1 MVYSEF
7 GMSFFCAIE
16 AELGIWGQNLL
27 ELAYRHTSQL
37 ELPFLVLF
45 LASNSRTYALSFRSS

>member
-27 ELAYRHTSQL
+27 ELVYGHTSQL
-37 ELPFLVLF
+37 ELPFM
-45 LASNSRTYALSFRSS
+45 APNGRTYALNFRSS